1 MLKPNQ
7 FARNPSNAKLYAL
20 LANACPHLLTKY
32 TRYFSTPEKVGAELI
47 LASGTSDYTLL
58 VASHDQ
64 ADESFQL
71 DLGTRS
77 HQSRGDWRWISNIS
91 IYHCHDLLLD
101 VTMTPRVIDLPY
113 CKQRINAYWL
123 LHYIEHELD
132 LNLSQLFSQSLSD

>member
-1 MLKPNQ
+1 MLIPNQ
-7 FARNPSNAKLYAL
+7 FARNPSNAKLYAF

-32 TRYFSTPEKVGAELI
+32 THYFSTPEKVGAELI
-47 LASGTSDYTLL
+47 LASETSEYRLL

-71 DLGTRS
+71 ALDTRS
-77 HQSRGDWRWISNIS
+77 YQSRGDWRWINSIS
-91 IYHCHDLLLD
+91 IYHHHDLLLD

-132 LNLSQLFSQSLSD
+132 LNLSSYFRNR